1 MSNIT
6 HILLRV
12 SLNIP
17 AGMTKL
23 KLWLPEK
30 YLKAN
35 MEYTFYR
42 VDGTQGATKRIESP
56 TNPITIDVSNAG
68 HTKYSGDMYLV
79 FNTIKDHRFYFNVV
93 NTNEPTYGKK
103 DGRSFY
109 PSSVIFESGV
119 PLVQLSEI
127 EVDVTKPEVNNAE
140 TVIDA
145 DKIGKTLLGQDYVSV
160 NWYKNGFVDENQK
173 RLHPE
178 YANFISTLE
187 AIRYDW
193 MTNGEPNGLAMQIV
207 STPMTYGN
215 YIGDQEGF
223 NPGVLDCI
231 LHEALNRRGK
241 VETLPFAKYD
251 ELVKIVKQLAQAANI
266 ENTLTS
272 YVNDN
277 TPID

>member
-17 AGMTKL
+17 AGMTKM

-109 PSSVIFESGV
+109 TSSVVFEGGG

-140 TVIDA
+140 TIIDA
-145 DKIGKTLLGQDYVSV
+145 EKIGKTLLGQDYVSV
-160 NWYKNGFVDENQK
+160 NWYNKGFVDEEQK
-173 RLHPE
+173 KLHPE
-178 YANFISTLE
+178 YANFRSTLE
-187 AIRYDW
+187 ALRYDW
-193 MTNGEPNGLAMQIV
+193 MTNGEPNGLAMQIAN
-207 STPMTYGN
+207 TPMTFGN
-215 YIGDQEGF
+215 YTGDQEGY

-231 LHEALNRRGK
+231 IHEALNRRGK
-241 VETLPFAKYD
+241 VETRPLGKYD

>member
-93 NTNEPTYGKK
+93 NTDEPTYGKK

-109 PSSVIFESGV
+109 ASSVAFESGI

-127 EVDVTKPEVNNAE
+127 EVDVTKPEVASAE

-145 DKIGKTLLGQDYVSV
+145 DKIGKTLLGGDYVSV
-160 NWYKNGFVDENQK
+160 HWYVNGFLNKEQK
-173 RLHPE
+173 KLHPE
-178 YANFISTLE
+178 YANFRSTIESWL
-187 AIRYDW
+187 YDW
-193 MTNGEPNGLAMQIV
+193 MTNGEPNGLATQIAN
-207 STPMTYGN
+207 THMTFGN
-215 YIGDQEGF
+215 YESDQEGYK
-223 NPGVLDCI
+223 PGVLDCI
-231 LHEALNRRGK
+231 IHEALNRNGK
-241 VETLPFAKYD
+241 VETRPFGKYD

>member
-1 MSNIT
+1 MNNVEYYT
-6 HILLRV
+6 YFTEG

-93 NTNEPTYGKK
+93 NTNEPTYGEK

-109 PSSVIFESGV
+109 PSSVVFESG
-119 PLVQLSEI
+119 VQLSEI
-127 EVDVTKPEVNNAE
+127 EVDVNNAE

-145 DKIGKTLLGQDYVSV
+145 EKIGKTLLGQDYVSV
-160 NWYKNGFVDENQK
+160 HWYKNGFC
-173 RLHPE
+173 
-178 YANFISTLE
+178 
-187 AIRYDW
+187 
-193 MTNGEPNGLAMQIV
+193 G
-207 STPMTYGN
+207 
-215 YIGDQEGF
+215 
-223 NPGVLDCI
+223 
-231 LHEALNRRGK
+231 
-241 VETLPFAKYD
+241 
-251 ELVKIVKQLAQAANI
+251 
-266 ENTLTS
+266 
-272 YVNDN
+272 
-277 TPID
+277 

>member
-56 TNPITIDVSNAG
+56 TNPIIIDASNAG
-68 HTKYSGDMYLV
+68 HTKYSGDMYIV
-79 FNTIKDHRFYFNVV
+79 FNTIKDHRFYLNVV
-93 NTNEPTYGKK
+93 NTNEPTYVKK

-109 PSSVIFESGV
+109 PSSVVFEGGV

-127 EVDVTKPEVNNAE
+127 EVDVTKPDVTAAE
-140 TVIDA
+140 TVIDT
-145 DKIGKTLLGQDYVSV
+145 DKIGRTLLQQDYVSTS
-160 NWYKNGFVDENQK
+160 WYVNGFVNEEQK
-173 RLHPE
+173 KLHPE
-178 YANFISTLE
+178 YANFRTTLE
-187 AIRYDW
+187 AIRLDY
-193 MTNGEPNGLAMQIV
+193 MMNGEPDGLAMELANKTQAL
-207 STPMTYGN
+207 GN
-215 YIGDQEGF
+215 YESDQPGQ
-223 NPGVLDCI
+223 NPIILDMI
-231 LHEALNRRGK
+231 LHEALGRMGK
-241 VETLPFAKYD
+241 VETLPFGKYD

-266 ENTLTS
+266 ENTLTI
-272 YVNDN
+272 YTNE
-277 TPID
+277 PPQ

>member
-35 MEYTFYR
+35 MECTFYR

-56 TNPITIDVSNAG
+56 TNPITIDVSNVI
-68 HTKYSGDMYLV
+68 HTKYSGDMYIV

-109 PSSVIFESGV
+109 PSSVVFERGI
-119 PLVQLSEI
+119 PLIQLSEI
-127 EVDVTKPEVNNAE
+127 EVDETKPEVNNAE

-145 DKIGKTLLGQDYVSV
+145 EKIGKTLLGQDYVSV
-160 NWYKNGFVDENQK
+160 HWYKNGFVDEK
-173 RLHPE
+173 EKKAHPN
-178 YANFISTLE
+178 YASFRSTLE
-187 AIRYDW
+187 AFRFDW
-193 MTNGEPNGLAMQIV
+193 MTNGEPDGLAAQIAAY
-207 STPMTYGN
+207 PMTHGN
-215 YIGDQEGF
+215 YESDQ
-223 NPGVLDCI
+223 PGQKPNVLDMI
-231 LHEALNRRGK
+231 VHEAMNHTGPVKTRPLSN
-241 VETLPFAKYD
+241 YD
-251 ELVKIVKQLAQAANI
+251 ELVRVVKQLATAANI
-266 ENTLTS
+266 ENTLDAPGELP
-272 YVNDN
+272 YH
-277 TPID
+277 